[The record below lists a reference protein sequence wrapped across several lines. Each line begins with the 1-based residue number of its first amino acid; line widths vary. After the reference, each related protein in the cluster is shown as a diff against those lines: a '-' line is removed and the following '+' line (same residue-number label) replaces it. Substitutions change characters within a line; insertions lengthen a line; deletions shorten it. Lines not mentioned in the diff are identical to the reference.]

1 MKKQKKIVFAFRKWN
16 LRLDQ
21 NFSRK
26 NQKKIFWIMMVPS
39 YDNLGDQA
47 ITEHTIKFLKKNFPE
62 YGIREVS
69 ELTKDWQYRYLKNKM
84 KSNDIIILPGGGN
97 FGDIWPVTEE
107 IRQKIVTIFMGKKI
121 ISFPQSYS
129 FSDEK
134 SDILR
139 DANSIYTR
147 AVDFFSFRDS
157 ISYKKFEEHFLN
169 KSILT
174 PDIVMDSFS
183 QYIDSN
189 IDKKFDILTIL
200 RDDQERA
207 ANSNRIKSIIKIASQ
222 RWNISNTDTKPL
234 NTSFVNRRNRSF
246 LLDEKSKQIKQAKLV
261 ITDRLHG
268 LILARAQGIPVILF
282 NNADGKIVNLYNTW
296 LKDDEGIL
304 IGDQFDTS
312 QIYDWAK
319 RNMGKTIAP
328 INMEANF
335 TDLIRNIE
343 KVFHD

>member
-1 MKKQKKIVFAFRKWN
+1 
-16 LRLDQ
+16 
-21 NFSRK
+21 
-26 NQKKIFWIMMVPS
+26 
-39 YDNLGDQA
+39 
-47 ITEHTIKFLKKNFPE
+47 
-62 YGIREVS
+62 
-69 ELTKDWQYRYLKNKM
+69 
-84 KSNDIIILPGGGN
+84 
-97 FGDIWPVTEE
+97 
-107 IRQKIVTIFMGKKI
+107 
-121 ISFPQSYS
+121 
-129 FSDEK
+129 
-134 SDILR
+134 
-139 DANSIYTR
+139 
-147 AVDFFSFRDS
+147 
-157 ISYKKFEEHFLN
+157 
-169 KSILT
+169 
-174 PDIVMDSFS
+174 MDSFS